1 MNENAKKFF
10 QDNFSI
16 LPLLSLS
23 DQQKLIDGSNVLK
36 MKKGEQ
42 MHDVTS
48 SCNGIMLIRS
58 GQLRA
63 YMLSE
68 DGKEI
73 TLYRLLPKDVCVLTS
88 SCLFNNMDIEMN
100 IEIEK
105 DTEFIITSPKVL
117 ESLRKENSVVDRFIL
132 DIVSQRFSEVMWV
145 MEKVVFSPM
154 LNRVSECLAD
164 HYALSESP
172 MLAITHSDLANDLGS
187 AREVVTRLL
196 DYLQG
201 EGVIRQFRGK
211 IEITDINKL
220 RKYYDYKY

>member
-88 SCLFNNMDIEMN
+88 SCLFNNIDINMN
-100 IEIEK
+100 IETEK
-105 DTEFIITSPKVL
+105 DTEVIIASHKVL
-117 ESLRKENSVVDRFIL
+117 NSLRKEYSIVDRFIL
-132 DIVSQRFSEVMWV
+132 DIVAQRFSEVMWV

-154 LNRVSECLAD
+154 LKRVSECLAD

-172 MLAITHSDLANDLGS
+172 MLAITHSELANDLGS

-211 IEITDINKL
+211 IEITDIKKL
-220 RKYYDYKY
+220 REYYD